1 MDRPVTRFYSMRTA
15 PIRFSTALLTVALLA
30 ACGGGG
36 GSSGAGAV
44 PAPTPSPPT
53 PVPAPPPSS
62 CVVQLVADA
71 TVEAGKTAGASVL
84 ACGSGVMGEVSWTQQ
99 SGPAVTLLSSQSPTV
114 SFDAAEAG
122 VIKLRADVRLA
133 SGAVESPTVEI
144 TVAPRAAGS
153 FVTVRADHSVRPGTD
168 TSVRA
173 WPTLAGGETVSRI
186 VWTQVSGPTV
196 EMNTTDERV
205 LMFRAPTVAS
215 DTALKFRAT
224 MTTSTGRQDADDV
237 LVAIERQTLAA
248 DSLFD
253 MTARV
258 HPYRTAA
265 RYAGVLR
272 QCTYDVALY
281 YTDSVRNNFCKAS
294 TLPLL
299 QEEAGP
305 GVIPSVAQIMGRVL
319 VSHDFLGANFE
330 QFLLTQDP
338 HGDFRRM
345 LAGTTAIVL
354 GSHVRPSFYMS
365 ATGAIY
371 LDANN
376 LWLTAAQR
384 DVVTEVPDYRLAFD
398 DELNYSSF
406 GRQVKDNDYARRA
419 FPSDERMTRSVDE
432 LVSVLGRLLYHELAH
447 AADFFTPSQRALDP
461 SLSIWGNVVGR
472 ITAATLVSDSLS
484 GSYPLT
490 SVEMASLGQVLFQG
504 TQASEQQKAYTAAD
518 VGRFFGADLANDD
531 YAYSSTREDLAMLFE
546 EFMMSYR
553 HGIRYD
559 IAFTNA
565 YRDGTPSGQVLVA
578 WGQRGRIAEA
588 AIKPRIKLVL
598 AQVAPWIDPAVVDSL
613 PAPQMMRAGRSWDAN
628 LVLGSGTGLSG
639 MSARRIVS
647 EQDAAER
654 LREDSR
660 KPRD

>member
-1 MDRPVTRFYSMRTA
+1 MSNAKSLRAVSA
-15 PIRFSTALLTVALLA
+15 VLLAAVLA

-36 GSSGAGAV
+36 GNSGAAPAPAPAPPP
-44 PAPTPSPPT
+44 PAPTP
-53 PVPAPPPSS
+53 VNPPPAS
-62 CVVQLVADA
+62 CVTQIVADSA
-71 TVEAGKTAGASVL
+71 VQTGKTAGASVL
-84 ACGSGVMGEVSWTQQ
+84 ACGSGVMGEVSWTQV
-99 SGPAVTLLSSQSPTV
+99 SGPAVTMLSSKSPTV
-114 SFDAAEAG
+114 SFDAPEPG
-122 VIKLRADVRLA
+122 VVRLRADVRLA
-133 SGAVESPTVEI
+133 GGATESATVDITVE
-144 TVAPRAAGS
+144 PRAAGS
-153 FVTVRADHSVRPGTD
+153 FLTVRTDHSVRPGTD

-173 WPTLAGGETVSRI
+173 WPTLAANDSLARI

-196 EMNTTDERV
+196 QMNTSDERV
-205 LMFRAPTVAS
+205 LMFRAPTVAA

-224 MTTSTGRQDADDV
+224 MTTSQGRVDVDDV
-237 LVAIERQTLAA
+237 VIAVERQSLAA
-248 DSLFD
+248 DSLLD
-253 MTARV
+253 MTQRV
-258 HPYRTAA
+258 HPYRGAA
-265 RYAGVLR
+265 RYAPVLK

-281 YTDSVRNNFCKAS
+281 YTDSARNNFCKAS

-305 GVIPSVAQIMGRVL
+305 GAIPTVAQVMGRVL

-376 LWLTAAQR
+376 LWLTAAER

-398 DELNYSSF
+398 DELNFSSF
-406 GRQVKDNDYARRA
+406 GRQVRGNDYARRA
-419 FPSDERMTRSVDE
+419 LPSTERLTRSVDE
-432 LVSVLGRLLYHELAH
+432 LLTGLGRLLYHELAH
-447 AADFFTPSQRALDP
+447 AADFFTPAQRTLDP
-461 SLSIWGNVVGR
+461 SLSIWGNVVAR
-472 ITAATLVSDSLS
+472 ISGNALVSDTLS
-484 GSYPLT
+484 SRYPLT
-490 SVEMASLGQVLFQG
+490 SVEMAALGQVLFQG
-504 TQASEQQKAYTAAD
+504 ATASAEQKAYSAAD
-518 VGRFFGADLANDD
+518 VGRFFGADLANDE

-546 EFMMSYR
+546 EFMMVYR

-565 YRDGTPSGQVLVA
+565 YREGTPSGQVVVA
-578 WGQRGRIAEA
+578 WGRRGRIAEA
-588 AIKPRIKLVL
+588 GIKPRLKLVL
-598 AQVAPWIDPAVVDSL
+598 AQVAPWIDPAVVDTL
-613 PAPQMMRAGRSWDAN
+613 PAAQMMRVGQSWDAN
-628 LVLGSGTGLSG
+628 LVLSTSTPTAG
-639 MSARRIVS
+639 MSASRIVS
-647 EQDAAER
+647 QQEAADR

>member
-1 MDRPVTRFYSMRTA
+1 MTQV
-15 PIRFSTALLTVALLA
+15 
-30 ACGGGG
+30 
-36 GSSGAGAV
+36 
-44 PAPTPSPPT
+44 
-53 PVPAPPPSS
+53 
-62 CVVQLVADA
+62 VADT
-71 TVEAGKTAGASVL
+71 TVQAGKTAAASVL
-84 ACGSGVMGEVSWTQQ
+84 ACGSGLMGDVSWTQV
-99 SGPAVTLLSSQSPTV
+99 SGPAITMLSAQSPTV
-114 SFDAAEAG
+114 SFDAAGPG
-122 VIKLRADVRLA
+122 VVKLRADVRLA
-133 SGAVESPTVEI
+133 SGATESPTVDI
-144 TVAPRAAGS
+144 TVEPRGAGS
-153 FVTVRADHSVRPGTD
+153 FVTVRSDHSVRPGTD

-173 WPTLAGGETVSRI
+173 WPTLAAGENLTRI

-196 EMNTTDERV
+196 EMNTSDERV

-224 MTTSTGRQDADDV
+224 MTTSLGRQDADDV
-237 LVAIERQTLAA
+237 IIAVERQTLAK
-248 DSLFD
+248 DSLLD
-253 MTARV
+253 MTQRV
-258 HPYRTAA
+258 HPYRSAA
-265 RYAGVLR
+265 RYAGVLK

-299 QEEAGP
+299 QEEVGP
-305 GVIPSVAQIMGRVL
+305 GAVPTVAQVMGRVL

-376 LWLTAAQR
+376 LWLTAEQR

-398 DELNYSSF
+398 DELNFSSF
-406 GRQVKDNDYARRA
+406 GRQVRGNDYARRA
-419 FPSDERMTRSVDE
+419 LPSTERMTRSVDE
-432 LVSVLGRLLYHELAH
+432 LLTGLGRLLYHELAH
-447 AADFFTPSQRALDP
+447 AADFFTPAQRTLDP

-472 ITAATLVSDSLS
+472 ISGGTLVSDALS
-484 GSYPLT
+484 TRYPLS
-490 SVEMASLGQVLFQG
+490 SVEMAGLGQVMFQG
-504 TQASEQQKAYTAAD
+504 IKATEVQKAYSATD
-518 VGRFFGADLANDD
+518 VGRFFGADLANDE
-531 YAYSSTREDLAMLFE
+531 YAYSTPREDLAMLFE
-546 EFMMSYR
+546 EFMMVYR

-565 YRDGTPSGQVLVA
+565 LRDGMPSSQVLVA

-598 AQVAPWIDPAVVDSL
+598 AQVAPWIDPAVVDTL
-613 PAPQMMRAGRSWDAN
+613 PAAQLMRVGQTWDAN
-628 LVLGSGTGLSG
+628 LVLGGSSGLSG
-639 MSARRIVS
+639 ISASKIVS
-647 EQDAAER
+647 KQEAAQR
-654 LREDSR
+654 LREDAR